1 MFVHLGAGRAYRRP
15 DRLLYATRPH
25 LRGRSGSRLFRRL
38 NGPVGEA
45 EKPTGSAVADIR
57 PKRRLRLYRAQQ
69 NSDDGTG
76 IFNAR
81 THMSAGF
88 IGSLEGMI
96 EIDFADGKVKPRG
109 RSVLELD
116 GLYEGLYETEIPTPI
131 EATIADRPFFRFLIG
146 RIFCF
151 YNLRSH
157 RKKIFGAAF
166 TAKARL

>member
-96 EIDFADGKVKPRG
+96 EIDFADGKVSRVGDQYWNWTGCTRG
-109 RSVLELD
+109 CTRLRFR
-116 GLYEGLYETEIPTPI
+116 
-131 EATIADRPFFRFLIG
+131 RPLKQQL
-146 RIFCF
+146 RIDPSFV
-151 YNLRSH
+151 S
-157 RKKIFGAAF
+157 
-166 TAKARL
+166 